1 MPRFVIQLHQARA
14 LHYDFR
20 LEVDGVLRSWAV
32 PKGPS
37 TDPSEKRLAVQVPD
51 HSLAHG
57 DYEGPNV
64 SIWDRGEYRPLDEER
79 SMASALDARPRVVL
93 ARGHEAARRLDAAP
107 HR

>member
-51 HSLAHG
+51 HSLSHG

-64 SIWDRGEYRPLDEER
+64 SIWDRR
-79 SMASALDARPRVVL
+79 RVP
-93 ARGHEAARRLDAAP
+93 AARR
-107 HR
+107 